1 MATGKAYQ
9 SPVWPGDVR
18 GIVAD
23 PGVSQVKG
31 KVAYIPIP
39 KGPSGKG
46 LGMMGNWL
54 LGIPKGSKKGQAAAD
69 FIKWM
74 LRTDK
79 MRNYVAQGGIPIRKS
94 ILNDS
99 SLASAKPYFAALAS
113 SFDAVPNW
121 RPRTD
126 QWNAVETIYATQM
139 NATVAGQDIPQAAK
153 TKAAAHN

>member
-1 MATGKAYQ
+1 
-9 SPVWPGDVR
+9 
-18 GIVAD
+18 
-23 PGVSQVKG
+23 VKG

-39 KGPSGKG
+39 KGPGGKG

-54 LGIPKGSKKGQAAAD
+54 LGIPKGSKKGSAAAD

-74 LRTDK
+74 LKADK

-99 SLASAKPYFAALAS
+99 SLASANPYFAALAA

-126 QWNAVETIYATQM
+126 QWNAVETVYGTEM
-139 NATVAGQDIPQAAK
+139 NAAVAKLKTPQAAMQSAATQIRDK
-153 TKAAAHN
+153 MKAAGYPS